1 MRVVKA
7 GSHHAEDMADKEKDT
22 MEPFDWKQKF
32 DVSYTCLDSTDGFDR
47 YHIENETGDGTITSC
62 TVCPGLQAILL
73 DFRLR
78 RCDNLLTLN
87 KDVIDMGYCID
98 GRFECNVNRQYCYFA
113 SSGDFSLGFF
123 GKQESHGIFPAGQYQ
138 GINIF
143 LDEKQ
148 FRQSHAEV
156 LRELDIRMERIH
168 ALADRRFRCYVLRRS
183 PELAA
188 IETAIADG
196 FRDKS
201 LPRLRVKMMELL
213 LFLSNLDDA
222 ATRERPAYLNKR
234 HAALAE
240 AVHERLTA
248 DGFGHITIERLAA
261 ELGVGTTAL
270 KTSFKTVYGVPIYQY
285 QKDLRLQK
293 AQRLLRETTL
303 PVSDVAA
310 EVCYA
315 NPAKFSSAFKSRFG
329 VSPTEYKKQ
338 QAESEA
344 AE

>member
-1 MRVVKA
+1 MD
-7 GSHHAEDMADKEKDT
+7 S
-22 MEPFDWKQKF
+22 FDWKQKYG
-32 DVSYTCLDSTDGFDR
+32 VSYTYIDSTDGFER
-47 YHIENETGDGTITSC
+47 YHIENETGDGTITAC
-62 TVCPGLQAILL
+62 AVFPGLQAVLL
-73 DFRLR
+73 DLHLTEG
-78 RCDNLLTLN
+78 DAPLTLN

-113 SSGDFSLGFF
+113 SAGDFSLGFF
-123 GKQESHGIFPAGQYQ
+123 GKQESRGRFPAGQYQ

-168 ALADRRFRCYVLRRS
+168 ALADRRSRCYVLRRS
-183 PELAA
+183 PELIA

-196 FRDKS
+196 FRAKS
-201 LPRLRVKMMELL
+201 VPRLRVKMMELL
-213 LFLSNLDDA
+213 LFLSGLDDTA
-222 ATRERPAYLNKR
+222 PREMPAYLNKR

-240 AVHERLTA
+240 TVHERLTA
-248 DGFGHITIERLAA
+248 DGFGHITIEQLAA

-310 EVCYA
+310 EVGYA
-315 NPAKFSSAFKSRFG
+315 NPAKFSSAFKKRFG

-338 QAESEA
+338 QAESEE

>member
-1 MRVVKA
+1 MRVVNA

-32 DVSYTCLDSTDGFDR
+32 DVSYTCLDSTDGFDH
-47 YHIENETGDGTITSC
+47 YHIENETGDGTIAAC
-62 TVCPGLQAILL
+62 TVFPGLQAVLL

-113 SSGDFSLGFF
+113 SAGVFSLGFF
-123 GKQESHGIFPAGQYQ
+123 GKQESHGIFPTGRYQ

-143 LDEKQ
+143 LNEQ
-148 FRQSHAEV
+148 LFSQHHAKV

-196 FRDKS
+196 FRAKS
-201 LPRLRVKMMELL
+201 VPRLRIKMMELL
-213 LFLSNLDDA
+213 LFLSGLDDTA
-222 ATRERPAYLNKR
+222 ARETPAYLNKR

-240 AVHERLTA
+240 TVHERLTA
-248 DGFGHITIERLAA
+248 DGFGHITIEQLAA

-293 AQRLLRETTL
+293 AQRLLRETAL

-310 EVCYA
+310 EVGYA